1 MPYDDGR
8 LTLRDITQK
17 QYDAPEGPSNVAP
30 TIPQEK
36 PWLVPKIQALLQ
48 MIQGNQQQQAPQP
61 QPTPQ
66 QPSVGEL
73 VQSLTPPPAQQSQNA
88 PLVKPELSDADR
100 WSLFQ
105 KGFKGE

>member
-17 QYDAPEGPSNVAP
+17 QYDAPEGAVNIAP

-48 MIQGNQQQQAPQP
+48 MIQGSQQQTPQAQP
-61 QPTPQ
+61 AQ

-73 VQSLTPPPAQQSQNA
+73 VQSLTPSPTPPAQSSTQPAQ
-88 PLVKPELSDADR
+88 PELTNADR
-100 WSLFQ
+100 WALFQ
-105 KGFKGE
+105 KGFKGD